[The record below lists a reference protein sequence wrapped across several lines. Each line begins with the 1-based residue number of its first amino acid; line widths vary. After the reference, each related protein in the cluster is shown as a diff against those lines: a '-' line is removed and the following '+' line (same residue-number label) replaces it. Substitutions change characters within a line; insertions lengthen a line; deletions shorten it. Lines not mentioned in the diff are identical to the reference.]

1 MNYKE
6 AIAYLNSHD
15 INKIDL
21 GLDDIKKLLETLD
34 NPPTKFRSIHVAGTN
49 GKGSVSAMV
58 AAILQKTGHKVGLY
72 TSPHLIRFNERI
84 KINNANISD
93 LKIARL
99 TEKIKPIAEKING
112 ITYFELTTA
121 LAFLYFAEQ
130 KVDYAVIEVGLGG
143 RLDATNILP
152 AENCAAT
159 AITNISLE
167 HKNYLGDT
175 IKKIAFE
182 KAGIIKEHIPIVT
195 AASGEALEVIRKI
208 ADEKHSRLIIAEPM
222 EYECSLQGEF
232 QKYNIGIAAEIAYLL
247 NINEDIIREAF
258 KEVTWPARL
267 EFLKHNLLVDCAHN
281 PGASLM
287 LANELQKAKEDTK
300 NHYERARRIPYFRKL
315 ILVIGIL
322 KDKDYKQI
330 LKHLA
335 PLAAKIILCKPNTER
350 ALGPEMLAAELQK
363 EHAKDYVII
372 DDVKEAV
379 IYAQETAQ
387 KNDLVLVTGSFY
399 VVGEVYGMYKKTGI
413 KKITRRK
420 KLIAIISKMRLI
432 TKSL

>member
-1 MNYKE
+1 MNYRE
-6 AIAYLNSHD
+6 ALAYINSHD

-21 GLDDIKKLLETLD
+21 GLEDIKKLLEELN
-34 NPPTKFRSIHVAGTN
+34 NPHTKFKSIHVAGTN

-58 AAILQKTGHKVGLY
+58 AAILQKAGHKVGLY

-93 LKIARL
+93 LKLARL
-99 TEKIKPIAEKING
+99 TEKIKPIAEKIKG

-121 LAFLYFAEQ
+121 AAFLYFAEQ

-152 AENCAAT
+152 AENCSAT

-175 IKKIAFE
+175 IEKIAFE
-182 KAGIIKEHIPIVT
+182 KAGIIKEHVPIVT
-195 AASGEALEVIRKI
+195 AASGEVLEVIKKT
-208 ADEKHSRLIIAEPM
+208 AAEKHARLIITKPM

-232 QKYNIGIAAEIAYLL
+232 QKYNIGIATEIAYLL
-247 NINEDIIREAF
+247 NTNNNISEEVIREGF
-258 KEVTWPARL
+258 MDVTWPARL

-281 PGASLM
+281 PGASLV
-287 LANELQKAKEDTK
+287 LARELEKAKEDTK

-330 LKHLA
+330 LKYLA

-350 ALGPEMLAAELQK
+350 ALEPEIFAAEIQK

-372 DDVKEAV
+372 NDVKEAV

-399 VVGEVYGMYKKTGI
+399 VVGEVYGMY
-413 KKITRRK
+413 RK
-420 KLIAIISKMRLI
+420 
-432 TKSL
+432 

>member
-6 AIAYLNSHD
+6 AIAYINSHD

-21 GLDDIKKLLETLD
+21 GLDDIKKLLESLG
-34 NPPTKFRSIHVAGTN
+34 NPQTRFKSIHVAGTN
-49 GKGSVSAMV
+49 GKGSVCAMLSS
-58 AAILQKTGHKVGLY
+58 ILQKAGHKVGLY
-72 TSPHLIRFNERI
+72 TSPHLIKFNERI
-84 KINNANISD
+84 KINNLDISD
-93 LKIARL
+93 IKLARL
-99 TEKIKPIAEKING
+99 TEKIKPNSEKIKG

-121 LAFLYFAEQ
+121 LAFLYFAQQ

-143 RLDATNILP
+143 RLDATNVLLP
-152 AENCAAT
+152 ENCAAT

-167 HKNYLGDT
+167 HKDYLGDT
-175 IKKIAFE
+175 IEKIACE
-182 KAGIIKEHIPIVT
+182 KAGIIKEHVPIIT
-195 AASGEALEVIRKI
+195 SASGEALEVIKKI
-208 ADEKHSRLIIAEPM
+208 AGEKHARLIVAKPM

-232 QKYNIGIAAEIAYLL
+232 QKPNVGIAAEIAYLL
-247 NINEDIIREAF
+247 NTDNNISEDIIREAF

-267 EFLKHNLLVDCAHN
+267 EFLKHNLLIDCAHN
-281 PGASLM
+281 PGAALV
-287 LANELQKAKEDTK
+287 LAKEIEKAKEDTK

-322 KDKDYKQI
+322 KYKDYKQI

-335 PLAAKIILCKPNTER
+335 PLAAKIIICKPRTER
-350 ALGPEMLAAELQK
+350 ALDPEILAAEIQK

-372 DDVKEAV
+372 KDVKEAV

-399 VVGEVYGMYKKTGI
+399 VVGEAYGLYK
-413 KKITRRK
+413 R
-420 KLIAIISKMRLI
+420 
-432 TKSL
+432 

>member
-6 AIAYLNSHD
+6 ALAYISSHD

-21 GLDDIKKLLETLD
+21 GLEDIKKLLAELGS
-34 NPPTKFRSIHVAGTN
+34 PHTKFKSIHVAGTN

-58 AAILQKTGHKVGLY
+58 AAILQKAGHKVGLY

-99 TEKIKPIAEKING
+99 TEKIQPIAEKIKG

-121 LAFLYFAEQ
+121 LAFLYFAGQ

-152 AENCAAT
+152 AENCSAT

-175 IKKIAFE
+175 IEKIAFE
-182 KAGIIKEHIPIVT
+182 KAGIIKEHVPIVT
-195 AASGEALEVIRKI
+195 AASGEALEVIKKTAAERH
-208 ADEKHSRLIIAEPM
+208 ARLIITKPM
-222 EYECSLQGEF
+222 GYECSLQGEF
-232 QKYNIGIAAEIAYLL
+232 QKYNVGIAAEIAYLL
-247 NINEDIIREAF
+247 NTNNNISEEVIREGF
-258 KEVTWPARL
+258 MNVTWPARL

-281 PGASLM
+281 PGASLV
-287 LANELQKAKEDTK
+287 LARELEKAKEDTK

-330 LKHLA
+330 LKYLA

-350 ALGPEMLAAELQK
+350 ALEPEILVAELQK
-363 EHAKDYVII
+363 EHTKDYVII
-372 DDVKEAV
+372 NDVKEAV

-399 VVGEVYGMYKKTGI
+399 VVGEVYGMYK
-413 KKITRRK
+413 R
-420 KLIAIISKMRLI
+420 
-432 TKSL
+432 